1 MSLSAVAQNVGVELS
16 VDSIQIV
23 VGQQTKMNL
32 SVTMGKNQRLQ
43 MPEYKRAEQIVPGVE
58 VLEQSTADT
67 TELDHDMIR
76 VLRRYTLTSF
86 DENLY
91 QIPAIAVKVDG
102 KEYKSQSAALKVV
115 TIDVDTLHTEKFFPA
130 KDVQDNPFQ
139 WSDVSLIFW
148 LSLLLIIICCAGYY
162 VVLVLR
168 GHKPIKLKMRM
179 IRRLLPHQKAMK
191 EIEVIKADKL
201 VSQENPKEYYTRLT
215 DTLRKYIEERFGF
228 SAMEMTSA
236 EIMENLRSRGD
247 QTMINELQ
255 ELFTTADLVKFAKH
269 STLINENDM
278 NLVNAI
284 EFINSTKIDEM
295 PKEEEQKPTMTI
307 EEQKNRKSR
316 ILLKSALAVLI
327 ISAVAIVAYI
337 IYSLYML

>member
-1 MSLSAVAQNVGVELS
+1 MGVELS

-58 VLEQSTADT
+58 VLEQSAADT

-148 LSLLLIIICCAGYY
+148 LSLLLIIICCVGYY

-201 VSQENPKEYYTRLT
+201 VLQENPKEYYTRLT

-295 PKEEEQKPTMTI
+295 PKEEEQKPTMTV